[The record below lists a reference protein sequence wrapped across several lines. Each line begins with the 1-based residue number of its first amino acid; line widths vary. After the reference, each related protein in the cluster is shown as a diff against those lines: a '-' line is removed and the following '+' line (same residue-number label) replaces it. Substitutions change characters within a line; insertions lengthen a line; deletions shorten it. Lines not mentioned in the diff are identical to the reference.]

1 MISAQVAPRSPYRT
15 ACLPAHAFANCYSF
29 CAEQFRSMTDAIVVV
44 DVPII
49 DKKGWTMRRDAD
61 DRMATVGRRNR
72 AMIDHGY
79 DLGVDQR
86 QYTTCLQQFAPPV
99 QREPISATPQELI
112 ISARSVDPQNVAAH
126 IVL

>member
-1 MISAQVAPRSPYRT
+1 
-15 ACLPAHAFANCYSF
+15 
-29 CAEQFRSMTDAIVVV
+29 MTDAIVVV

-126 IVL
+126 VVL